1 MSRMSMQSSSA
12 PMFSTSGSNGLSSPP
27 LGKQEGG
34 NGNNGGGTFGNSKHV
49 FSNPFLPSPRNSPGL
64 TDQRNP
70 DPTQAVTAATAGDSG
85 RPLSRQHTQ
94 PIFRPTFTDEP
105 QASITRALDPI
116 APDQREP
123 FITVESPSMKLA
135 PTPAFRNADG
145 ERPYPPVEA
154 HVSRFSSDSG
164 QIDAPDD
171 HLNSRPSVFRQASLG
186 PGFMPRQNSFSNS
199 LTPRHSVSI
208 GNDHFVSSGLS
219 GPPVINTSNI
229 IHDSVLPSSPV
240 SSVSNPSATDRS
252 FDAQI
257 KSHPFLHDILDR
269 VIRTEYAQRDLAR
282 ELGALTS
289 KINFLVERFEHA
301 DPRRSF
307 SGSPIPGNLMGNN
320 NNMSISPLGALPNI
334 GGREDRD
341 INKRLD
347 ALTNHVEQILINQQ
361 NHVSPNNGPFPN
373 NGPVSPGGF
382 DGPNMNMGGLASLG
396 PPPRPHSRNPPPPVR
411 TWSAGSLD
419 MPLRQDPHLGRPDLL
434 NQKRRSIVGNMNRRD
449 STAVCTLAFFRSDT
463 D

>member
-12 PMFSTSGSNGLSSPP
+12 PMFSPSGSNGLSSSP
-27 LGKQEGG
+27 LSKQEDG
-34 NGNNGGGTFGNSKHV
+34 NGNSNNAGGSLAFGNSKHV
-49 FSNPFLPSPRNSPGL
+49 FSNPFPPSPRNSPGL
-64 TDQRNP
+64 ADQGA
-70 DPTQAVTAATAGDSG
+70 QAGAGVSG

-105 QASITRALDPI
+105 QGSIARALDPI

-123 FITVESPSMKLA
+123 FITVDSPSIKSQP
-135 PTPAFRNADG
+135 PTAALRTAEG
-145 ERPYPPVEA
+145 ERPYPPMES
-154 HVSRFSSDSG
+154 HVNRFSSDSG
-164 QIDAPDD
+164 HTDSPDD
-171 HLNSRPSVFRQASLG
+171 LLNSRPSVFRQASLG

-257 KSHPFLHDILDR
+257 KNHPFLHDILDR
-269 VIRTEYAQRDLAR
+269 VIRTEYVQRELSR

-289 KINFLVERFEHA
+289 KINFLVERFEQA

-307 SGSPIPGNLMGNN
+307 SGSPIPGNLIGNN
-320 NNMSISPLGALPNI
+320 NNNMPIPPLGPLPNVS
-334 GGREDRD
+334 GREDGD
-341 INKRLD
+341 ISKRLD
-347 ALTNHVEQILINQQ
+347 ALTNSVQQILMIQQ
-361 NHVSPNNGPFPN
+361 NHVSPNNGPFSN

-382 DGPNMNMGGLASLG
+382 DGPNMNMGGLGSLG

-419 MPLRQDPHLGRPDLL
+419 MPLRQEPHLGRPDLL
-434 NQKRRSIVGNMNRRD
+434 NQKRRSMVGNPNRRD
-449 STAVCTLAFFRSDT
+449 STAVCTVAF
-463 D
+463 